1 MKLFKLTFTIA
12 LMAII
17 SLAGCKQNTE
27 NTEPTNESAKPTD
40 TPDNQLQAGDLV
52 FVALPLDY
60 DLNASSDMIS
70 AIMASTSDTSELN
83 YIHVA
88 IADVDTNNNVW
99 IIDATLKH
107 GVDRYPL
114 DTFLCDFTLPNGQY
128 PIFNIMRLNDNTK
141 AKEYVENAKKYT
153 GREYDKYFLPDN
165 DEQYCSELVRNS
177 YKNGD
182 EYIFSDYP
190 MNFKSQDGTFPI
202 YWQELFDYIGQPI
215 PQGVAGTNPN
225 AMYKE
230 KCISKVDVQLESYA
244 KKQ

>member
-1 MKLFKLTFTIA
+1 MKYFKLFAF
-12 LMAII
+12 AII
-17 SLAGCKQNTE
+17 LTAVISCKSNIETDKAGTEIQNEETVA
-27 NTEPTNESAKPTD
+27 NK
-40 TPDNQLQAGDLV
+40 LQAGDLV

-88 IADVDTNNNVW
+88 IADVDDDNNVW

-114 DTFLCDFTLPNGQY
+114 DTFLCDFTLPNGKY
-128 PIFNIMRLNDNTK
+128 PIFDIMRLEDNSK
-141 AKEYVENAKKYT
+141 AKEYIENAKKYV

-177 YKNGD
+177 YRNGED
-182 EYIFSDYP
+182 YIFSDYP
-190 MNFKSQDGTFPI
+190 MNFKSLNGTFPV
-202 YWQELFDYIGQPI
+202 YWQELFEYIGQPI
-215 PQGVAGTNPN
+215 PQGVSGTNPN

-230 KCISKVDVQLESYA
+230 KCLNSIDIKLESYA

>member
-1 MKLFKLTFTIA
+1 MKYLKF
-12 LMAII
+12 
-17 SLAGCKQNTE
+17 LAVAFILIFAVSCNTNPTDETE
-27 NTEPTNESAKPTD
+27 NQSNEVGAD
-40 TPDNQLQAGDLV
+40 QLKTGDLV

-60 DLNASSDMIS
+60 DLKASSDMIS
-70 AIMASTSDTSELN
+70 AIMEATSDTSELN

-88 IADVDTNNNVW
+88 IAEVDEDNNAW

-114 DTFLCDFTLPNGQY
+114 DTFLCDFTLPNGKY
-128 PIFNIMRLNDNTK
+128 PIFDVMRLNDSEK
-141 AKEYVENAKKYT
+141 AEEYVENAKKFV
-153 GREYDKYFLPDN
+153 GRAYDIYFLPDN

-177 YKNGD
+177 YRNGD

-202 YWQELFDYIGQPI
+202 YWEELFGFINQPI
-215 PQGVAGTNPN
+215 PQDLPGTNPN

-230 KCISKVDVQLESYA
+230 KCLNKVDVDITNLE
-244 KKQ
+244 K

>member
-1 MKLFKLTFTIA
+1 MKYLKF
-12 LMAII
+12 
-17 SLAGCKQNTE
+17 LAVAFILIFVLSCNI
-27 NTEPTNESAKPTD
+27 NPTD
-40 TPDNQLQAGDLV
+40 EAEIKSNEVVADQLQTGDLV

-60 DLNASSDMIS
+60 DLKASSDMIS

-88 IADVDTNNNVW
+88 IAEVDDDNVW

-114 DTFLCDFTLPNGQY
+114 DTFLSDFTLPNGKY
-128 PIFNIMRLNDNTK
+128 PIFDIMRLEDNLK
-141 AKEYVENAKKYT
+141 AKEYVENAKKYV

-177 YKNGD
+177 YKNAD
-182 EYIFSDYP
+182 EYIFSEYP

-215 PQGVAGTNPN
+215 PQGIAGTNPN
-225 AMYKE
+225 AMHKE
-230 KCISKVDVQLESYA
+230 KCFNNIDIKLESYA